1 MNVNECKTPYGCLT
15 LIFYQKYFFDKID
28 IRLFYFDKVNCF
40 NWNSHKMQSTENSSS
55 DFDFK
60 CMKANIKFFLRGEIF
75 DYKENKQKRNHALLV
90 ILFMFFKKFLTWN
103 KRTLI
108 NYPRHRS
115 TINDFN
121 VKKINLSNCHSNIKG
136 DYNNPCIFPIVIAI

>member
-40 NWNSHKMQSTENSSS
+40 NWNSHKMQLLKIHQVTLILSAWKQILNFFYVVRFLIIKKISRSAIMRFLLFSLCSS
-55 DFDFK
+55 K
-60 CMKANIKFFLRGEIF
+60 N
-75 DYKENKQKRNHALLV
+75 
-90 ILFMFFKKFLTWN
+90 FLTWN